1 MDLRR
6 LLRPRQYLPIVVEQ
20 LSGRQYRLDG
30 GEGKVVDEEE
40 LEKRTAELNLAP
52 GLPQVVAIDL
62 RDEG

>member
-30 GEGKVVDEEE
+30 GEGKVVDEDSACVT
-40 LEKRTAELNLAP
+40 LHNA
-52 GLPQVVAIDL
+52 
-62 RDEG
+62 